1 MMVPLRWSSLPSH
14 PVCLL
19 IWWRLLLESLILL
32 KEKMLMAYPSEFTH
46 QWRKLYRGNLL
57 WRWLLFFFYFEL
69 SFFVSLH
76 LFFTLSSCNH
86 LCGFT
91 SHLPLV
97 TWSVLLRMNEAR
109 MSTIREV
116 GEKEK
121 KNQQTNRV
129 KKKLGKE
136 EFSFFVEKCLKDLK
150 KEIKGIISFPPFLL
164 RFSST

>member
-14 PVCLL
+14 PVCLP

-46 QWRKLYRGNLL
+46 QWRKLCRGNLL
-57 WRWLLFFFYFEL
+57 WRLLLLFFYFDL
-69 SFFVSLH
+69 FSFMSLH

-91 SHLPLV
+91 SLLPLV

-116 GEKEK
+116 GEKQK
-121 KNQQTNRV
+121 KPTN
-129 KKKLGKE
+129 KSGEKKLGKD
-136 EFSFFVEKCLKDLK
+136 EFSFFCWKVPKDLK

-164 RFSST
+164 RFSRT